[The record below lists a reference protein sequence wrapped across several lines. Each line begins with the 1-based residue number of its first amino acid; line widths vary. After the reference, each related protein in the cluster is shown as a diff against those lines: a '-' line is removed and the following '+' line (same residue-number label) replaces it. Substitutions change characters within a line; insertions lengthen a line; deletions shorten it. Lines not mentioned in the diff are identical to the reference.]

1 MTAPAG
7 RIRRRGLH
15 RAVFAVAGVY
25 NLAWGA
31 YAALDPQWLFR
42 VAGMPPLNH
51 PAIFACL
58 GMVVGVYGFLYLEVA
73 RAPERGFAIAADTR
87 TGYVALILTAAAASL
102 AAATIFLRLPSVAPI
117 PAPTHGP
124 RLIALRDRPF
134 LAFTLV
140 DGLMSM
146 HFSLLTIALPLWIAG
161 HTTAPI
167 WMISALTL
175 VNTVLVVLLQVRAAR
190 STTTVPGAARAARRA

>member
-1 MTAPAG
+1 MTTSAG

-73 RAPERGFAIAADTR
+73 RAPERGFAIAAV
-87 TGYVALILTAAAASL
+87 GLLGKVLGPIGL
-102 AAATIFLRLPSVAPI
+102 A
-117 PAPTHGP
+117 
-124 RLIALRDRPF
+124 RLIATGEWP
-134 LAFTLV
+134 AATLV
-140 DGLMSM
+140 LC
-146 HFSLLTIALPLWIAG
+146 LTNDFIWWIPFALYLHDAWPF
-161 HTTAPI
+161 H
-167 WMISALTL
+167 
-175 VNTVLVVLLQVRAAR
+175 RADR
-190 STTTVPGAARAARRA
+190 IQGR